1 MIRKAK
7 TGLRSLAAILAAVIV
22 MALAACGGH
31 SKTATDKPAN
41 ASSKAA
47 DSPAILRVIRKNA
60 KPAPEYGK
68 TPATARDDVLT
79 YHDNAARTGLQPN
92 ETILTPANVNPS
104 SFGRLFAD
112 QVDGFISAQPLYVAG
127 VQIPGKGRRNVV
139 YVATENDSVYAFNAD
154 RPGPP
159 LWHDRLL
166 DGGTPV
172 TSAEVN
178 CGQIVP
184 RMGIT
189 GTPVIDLSTG
199 TLYVVATIRRKEA
212 GKGVY
217 EQMLHALDIGTGAEK
232 FGGPVAISAS
242 VPGTGA
248 GSVNGKVS
256 FDPALYV
263 NRAGLA
269 LSGGV
274 VYIGFSSHC
283 DLGNYHGWLFAY
295 NARGLT
301 RRAVFNVTPNGSQGA
316 IWETGDAPAIDS
328 RGDVYVLTGNGTFD
342 AASGGKDYGDSFL
355 KLSLNGSRLRPID
368 FFTPY
373 DQKMLDAQ
381 DLDVGSGGAVLLPKQ
396 PGLNKRLIVGEGK
409 NAVLYV
415 VNRNHMGGFN
425 PKGNPQIVQEI
436 SGKLKA
442 NFSTPAFWNG
452 NLYLGPLN
460 QPLQDFRLKNG
471 RFSPTPPCETPN
483 PFIYPGTT
491 PAVSSDRNKNAIV
504 WALEDSGY
512 LSGKPTILYAYDA
525 KDISTEL
532 YSSAHDSSGENAD
545 PAVKFTTPTIAHG
558 RVYFGTED
566 HLDVYGL
573 FR

>member
-1 MIRKAK
+1 MSLKAD
-7 TGLRSLAAILAAVIV
+7 TGLRFFAASVAAVTIV
-22 MALAACGGH
+22 ALAACGNH
-31 SKTATDKPAN
+31 SRASTDAAPA
-41 ASSKAA
+41 
-47 DSPAILRVIRKNA
+47 SPSRALILRRGTD
-60 KPAPEYGK
+60 PAPEYSQ
-68 TPATARDDVLT
+68 TPATALDDVLT
-79 YHDNAARTGLQPN
+79 YHNNAARTGLQPY

-104 SFGRLFAD
+104 SFGRLFSD
-112 QVDGFISAQPLYVAG
+112 QVDGFVNAQPLYVAG
-127 VQIPGKGRRNVV
+127 VRIPGKGRRNVV
-139 YVATENDSVYAFNAD
+139 YVATENDSVYAFDAD
-154 RPGPP
+154 KPGPP

-172 TSAEVN
+172 TSAQVN

-189 GTPVIDLSTG
+189 GTPVIDLATN
-199 TLYVVATIRRKEA
+199 TLYVVAMIRRKEA
-212 GKGVY
+212 GKAVY
-217 EQMLHALDIGTGAEK
+217 QQMLHALDIRTGAEK
-232 FGGPVAISAS
+232 LGGPVAISAS

-248 GSVNGKVS
+248 GSVNGRVP
-256 FDPALYV
+256 FDPFSYV

-269 LSGGV
+269 LSHGV

-295 NARGLT
+295 NARTLA

-328 RGDVYVLTGNGTFD
+328 KGNIYVLTANGTFD

-355 KLSLNGSRLRPID
+355 KLSLEGNQLRPID

-373 DQKMLDAQ
+373 DQQMLNVK

-396 PGLNKRLIVGEGK
+396 PGSHRRLIVGEGK
-409 NAVLYV
+409 NAVLYL
-415 VNRNHMGGFN
+415 VNRERMGGFN
-425 PKGNPQIVQEI
+425 PKGNPQVVQEI
-436 SGKLKA
+436 SGNLNA
-442 NFSTPAFWNG
+442 NFSTPAFWDG

-460 QPLQDFRLKNG
+460 QPLQDFRLKDG
-471 RFSPTPPCETPN
+471 RFSPTPSCETPN

-491 PAVSSDRNKNAIV
+491 PAVSSDGNKNAIV

-512 LSGKPTILYAYDA
+512 LSGKPTVLYAYDA
-525 KDISTEL
+525 KDISNEL
-532 YSSAHDSSGENAD
+532 YSSAHDSSRENAD